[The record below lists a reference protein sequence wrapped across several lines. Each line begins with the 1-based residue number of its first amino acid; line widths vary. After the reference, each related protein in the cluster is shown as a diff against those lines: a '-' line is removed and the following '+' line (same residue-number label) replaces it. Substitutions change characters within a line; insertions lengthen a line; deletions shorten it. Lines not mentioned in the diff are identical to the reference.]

1 MENSG
6 SCEPIPAKKI
16 PVAVV
21 GCGYFGARH
30 AAIYAGHPS
39 ARLVAIVDPRA
50 EARSIAEIHGATW
63 YRNIEDLP
71 SEVRAVSVA
80 VPAQYNAD
88 VGCRLLEREHHVLLE
103 KPMALNLADA
113 DRLIG
118 TAKRKG
124 RVLQIGYV
132 ERFNPAVAWVNRE
145 VRLPPVRLEF
155 LRLGPPSE
163 RHSVLDVVLDS
174 MIHDI
179 DLALHWTGEPPS
191 AIRASGPFAGG
202 PITGVVDAEI
212 EFPGGTSVRLTASQV
227 SVERVRKVNIVTERA
242 CYTVDLLRGTVRTSG
257 DLHRDLPAIG
267 NVSSV
272 WRREPAKSPL
282 YREIDAF
289 LSAVS
294 LGRASPVSGAEGR
307 AALTVAIEI
316 SAQIRSHA
324 RSVS

>member
-1 MENSG
+1 MNRSQ
-6 SCEPIPAKKI
+6 PKI

-30 AAIYAGHPS
+30 AAIYAEHPS
-39 ARLVAIVDPRA
+39 AQLVAIVDPCT
-50 EARSIAEIHGATW
+50 EAQNIAEIHGAAW
-63 YRNIEDLP
+63 FKDIDELP
-71 SEVRAVSVA
+71 SGVQAVSVA
-80 VPAQYNAD
+80 VPAQYHAE

-103 KPMALNLADA
+103 KPMALNLSDA

-124 RVLQIGYV
+124 LVLQIGYV

-145 VRLPPVRLEF
+145 VSLPPVSLEF
-155 LRLGPPSE
+155 VRLGPPSE

-179 DLALHWTGEPPS
+179 DMALHWTGESPC
-191 AIRASGPFAGG
+191 AIRADGSSVGG
-202 PITGVVDAEI
+202 PITGVVSAEI

-227 SVERVRKVNIVTERA
+227 SAERVRKVTIMTKRT
-242 CYTVDLLRGTVRTSG
+242 CYIVDLLHGTVRTSG
-257 DLHRDLPAIG
+257 DFQRDLPVIG

-272 WRREPAKSPL
+272 SGKESVKSPL

-289 LSAVS
+289 LRAVS
-294 LGRASPVSGAEGR
+294 LGLASPVSGAEGR
-307 AALTVAIEI
+307 AALAVAIEI
-316 SAQIRSHA
+316 STQIRSHA